1 MQLLVLLVIV
11 VTLAD
16 FRLIC
21 GYRNKI
27 AQDASKLNTLCD
39 FLVKGTHAPEPDI

>member
-1 MQLLVLLVIV
+1 MQLLVLIV

-16 FRLIC
+16 FHLIC
-21 GYRNKI
+21 GYRNQV

-39 FLVKGTHAPEPDI
+39 FPKEHPRGKTGYLV